1 MGYRRKMGRYF
12 LILLL
17 SLFLWGCSENSVK
30 EKGVRRIGTLSSAA
44 AVVLTRM
51 GMPPAAVD
59 EYCRSVVE
67 ARTPVVGK
75 GTALSTERLLALKI
89 NTLVVWNYQKNALE
103 HLSRYG
109 IEVVGVEPLRA
120 GNYATLVRD
129 MEKLTGKSE
138 EAKKIIADHE
148 EIFRGLKNFSG
159 KEKRVYFELYS
170 RNRGAGDE
178 SYIGDLLRAAGGK
191 SILKKSALAGS
202 EYIVTQNPQVIF
214 FVEGMGSAEEIMN
227 RNGFS
232 TLDAVKNKAVFPV
245 PRALLVEGAFPLE
258 AVTFFRKRMD

>member
-1 MGYRRKMGRYF
+1 M
-12 LILLL
+12 
-17 SLFLWGCSENSVK
+17 
-30 EKGVRRIGTLSSAA
+30 
-44 AVVLTRM
+44 
-51 GMPPAAVD
+51 D
-59 EYCRSVVE
+59 EYCRSVVH
-67 ARTPVVGK
+67 AQTPVVGK
-75 GTALSTERLLALKI
+75 GTALSAERLLALKI
-89 NTLVVWNYQKNALE
+89 DTLVIWSFQRNALD

-109 IEVVGVEPLRA
+109 IDLVEIEPLRA
-120 GNYATLVRD
+120 ENYPALVEK

-148 EIFRGLKNFSG
+148 EIFKNLKTFSG
-159 KEKRVYFELYS
+159 KEKPVYFELYS

-202 EYIVTQNPQVIF
+202 EYIVTQDPQVIF

-245 PRALLVEGAFPLE
+245 PRALLVEGASPLE
-258 AVTFFRKRMD
+258 AVEFFRKRMD